1 MEVQL
6 TILAVI
12 VVFSV
17 ATILSMFGKGG
28 GEFYVPL
35 LLTMGIGYQSAAT
48 TSLLCLVFSGS
59 AMTFVYHRKM
69 RQVDWLLAI
78 VLFSTAG
85 IFSFFGGFFSG
96 YIPPFYLK
104 ITFALTILVAA
115 GVMYLKKRA
124 YIRKVEEI
132 IEGEERPMKGRF
144 VWHRKSP
151 EGDFEMNLL
160 YVLPAVG
167 MIGFLAG
174 MLGISGGGL
183 IVPIIIILGS
193 VPLRTAFATNSVLV
207 LLTSLMGFAGR
218 GLGTGIDP
226 YLSLPIAT
234 AALLGALGG
243 ATLSK
248 KVDVKELERYFII
261 VLIIAAL
268 WMLYKAFS

>member
-1 MEVQL
+1 MELQL
-6 TILAVI
+6 MILAI
-12 VVFSV
+12 SVVFFV

-35 LLTMGIGYQSAAT
+35 LLTVGITFQTAAT
-48 TSLLCLVFSGS
+48 TSLLCLIFSGS

-69 RQVDWLLAI
+69 RQVDWLLAT

-96 YIPPFYLK
+96 RIPPFYLK
-104 ITFALTILVAA
+104 IIFALTILVAA
-115 GVMYLKKRA
+115 FVMYMKKKFFVKKA
-124 YIRKVEEI
+124 EELTDGK
-132 IEGEERPMKGRF
+132 EPRMNGRF

-167 MIGFLAG
+167 VVGFFAG

-193 VPLRTAFATNSVLV
+193 VPTRTAFATNSVLV

-218 GLGTGIDP
+218 GLGNGIDI
-226 YLSLPIAT
+226 YLSIPIAT
-234 AALLGALGG
+234 AALVGALTGS
-243 ATLSK
+243 TLSK
-248 KVDVKELERYFII
+248 RVDIRSLERYFII

-268 WMLYKAFS
+268 WMLYKAFA